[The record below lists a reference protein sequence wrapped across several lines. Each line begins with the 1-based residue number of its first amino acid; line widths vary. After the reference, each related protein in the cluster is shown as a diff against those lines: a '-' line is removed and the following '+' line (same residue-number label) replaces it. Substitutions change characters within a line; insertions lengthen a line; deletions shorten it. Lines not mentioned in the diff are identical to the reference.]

1 LFVVEATLNALSL
14 ADQADL
20 AVRLATEEPDKATA
34 LARETLSG
42 AVATGQPAV
51 ESSALRALGLAARTS
66 HQIADATSYLGAS
79 IRAAERATR
88 PDLADAARIS
98 LAGAFAYAGEGQR
111 ALETLAAVAASGPL
125 GVVAASDR
133 ATILGMLGRYDEAL
147 DCYGPVVRAFR
158 RLGDQLREARSLDN
172 RGLLHVYT
180 GRFLLAD
187 ADQARAERLFVG
199 LGLLTEAAQVC
210 HNRGF
215 AATRRG
221 DLPAALAFFD
231 RAERRYAEAGVPAR
245 ARALDR
251 AEVLLA
257 AGLTHDA
264 RDVATSALIS
274 LRSGGNQL
282 ALAEGLVLLAD
293 VAYLAGDHKASG
305 AAAGEATTLLVSQD
319 RPGWAAIATSASA
332 RAAGYAA
339 DVLDRAGV
347 STKAAEA
354 HFVAG
359 RLWLA
364 ATGPSRRSEADRELR
379 LAAQHRGR
387 GPAAGRLSGWH
398 AEATRRLAAGDRTG
412 GLTALRAALA
422 VIAGQQAGLGA
433 SELRAHVSIHAGDVA
448 RSGLRLAIES
458 GRPRQILDWMERYR
472 ANSLH
477 VWPVRPPG
485 DEQLAE
491 RLAELRG
498 VVGDIA
504 AELSSG
510 GDPRPLVRRQAQLER
525 EVRERHWL
533 TSGLSPAS
541 KPDSGRR
548 APADTGVPSRPASPG
563 ARSSARRAHLALDAT
578 LGDRALVELAV
589 SDGVLHAVVV
599 AGGRC
604 WYRRLAP
611 AATVIAELD
620 HLRFALRRAAYGGAL
635 GPRPTGG
642 QGQVATAAGR
652 LDELLFGPLRT
663 LIAGRS
669 LVVVPTGAL
678 HAAPWGALATTAERA
693 VTVAPSAR
701 LWQRRSSASTPAA
714 WEGSAD
720 SVWAGRRSVVI
731 VAGPGLPGASAEVR
745 SLRQIYPE
753 ATALGGRRARAS
765 AVTAALGRATVAHIA
780 AHASFRADNGLWSA
794 IQLADGPLTVYELDA
809 IRRPPELVVLSAC
822 QSGLSAV
829 RPGDEMLG
837 FVAALLGLG
846 TRAVIASVVPV
857 GDDATAPLMVALH
870 ERLRAGDPPAEA
882 LAAARR
888 GRPSALAASF
898 VCFGAG

>member
-1 LFVVEATLNALSL
+1 LNVLSL
-14 ADQADL
+14 AEQADL
-20 AVRLATEEPDKATA
+20 ALRLATEEPEKAA
-34 LARETLSG
+34 MLARETLS
-42 AVATGQPAV
+42 VARATSQAAV
-51 ESSALRALGLAARTS
+51 ESSALRALGLAARST
-66 HQIADATSYLGAS
+66 HRIAEATTYLDASVT
-79 IRAAERATR
+79 AADRATR

-98 LAGAFAYAGEGQR
+98 LAGAYAYAGEGQR
-111 ALETLAAVAASGPL
+111 ALESLDAVAATGPL

-133 ATILGMLGRYDEAL
+133 ATILSMLGRYDEAL

-158 RLGDQLREARSLDN
+158 RVGDQLREARSLDN

-180 GRFLLAD
+180 GRFLMAD
-187 ADQARAERLFVG
+187 ADQARAERLFTG

-221 DLPAALAFFD
+221 DLPAALTFFD
-231 RAERRYAEAGVPAR
+231 RAERRYVEAGMPAK

-264 RDVATSALIS
+264 RDVAANALTS
-274 LRSGGNQL
+274 LRAGGNRL

-305 AAAGEATTLLVSQD
+305 AAADEATNLLVSQA
-319 RPGWAAIATSASA
+319 RPAWAAIATSASA
-332 RAAGYAA
+332 RAALSGEGPITAEFAVAAGYAA
-339 DVLDRAGV
+339 DVLDRVGV

-359 RLWLA
+359 RLWLLA
-364 ATGPSRRSEADRELR
+364 EGPHRVAEADRELR
-379 LAAQHRGR
+379 LAARHRR
-387 GPAAGRLSGWH
+387 QGPAAGRLSGWH
-398 AEATRRLAAGDRTG
+398 AEAIRRLASGDRTG
-412 GLTALRAALA
+412 GLAALRAALA
-422 VIAGQQAGLGA
+422 VIAAQQASLGA

-458 GRPRQILDWMERYR
+458 GRPRQIFDWMERYR

-477 VWPVRPPG
+477 VWPVRPPT
-485 DEQLAE
+485 DEHLAD

-498 VVGDIA
+498 VVGDIT
-504 AELSSG
+504 AEVSSG
-510 GDPRPLVRRQAQLER
+510 GDARVLVRRQAQLER
-525 EVRERHWL
+525 EIRERHWL
-533 TSGLSPAS
+533 SSGRDSSDTEPGSPAS
-541 KPDSGRR
+541 DHQR
-548 APADTGVPSRPASPG
+548 RPAG
-563 ARSSARRAHLALDAT
+563 ARRRLPLGRLAIDAT

-589 SDGVLHAVVV
+589 SDGTLHAVVV

-604 WYRRLAP
+604 WYRRLGP
-611 AATVIAELD
+611 SATINAELD
-620 HLRFALRRAAYGGAL
+620 QLRFGLRRAAYGGAMGQREAGGR
-635 GPRPTGG
+635 GPI
-642 QGQVATAAGR
+642 ATAAAR
-652 LDELLFGPLRT
+652 LDELLFSPLRP

-678 HAAPWGALATTAERA
+678 HAAPWGALATTAGRS

-701 LWQRRSSASTPAA
+701 LWLRREAASSEEAA
-714 WEGSAD
+714 GSEAR
-720 SVWAGRRSVVI
+720 AKSVVI
-731 VAGPGLPGASAEVR
+731 VSGPGLPGASAEVR
-745 SLRQIYPE
+745 SLRRIYPE

-765 AVTAALGRATVAHIA
+765 SVTAALGRARVAHIA

-794 IQLADGPLTVYELDA
+794 LHLADGPLTVYELEA

-857 GDDATAPLMVALH
+857 GDEATAPLMVALH
-870 ERLRAGDPPAEA
+870 ERLHAGDPPAEA
-882 LAAARR
+882 LARARR
-888 GRPSALAASF
+888 ARPSALAASF